1 MLRSFYDRHVYHQ
14 ANARNTPVKPLRAG
28 QVGHPSPAPNHSA
41 LTIIQ
46 NYASRQPHLSIRRHL
61 LPLHL
66 LPHS

>member
-1 MLRSFYDRHVYHQ
+1 MLRSCYDRHVYYQ
-14 ANARNTPVKPLRAG
+14 ANARDTSVKPLRAG
-28 QVGHPSPAPNHSA
+28 QVSHLSLAPNHSA